1 MTTASIRPENPAFRL
16 ENSWHP
22 IEGED
27 CGGFV
32 FTLINLSDAP
42 ISGFKL
48 AYTSLTRVMDDPA
61 CGNARFVMRN
71 ANFHQFAPPE
81 GLVLAPGES
90 WRFTVSGLWRP
101 AKHRTDGAKSAYL
114 TLADGRHLPVA
125 VDDLLLAGR
134 PAEPAPDLL
143 PEGSVTEP
151 FYLLPWPKM
160 ATLTAGDAVPV
171 ALYPADAT
179 GLEDLKAIEA
189 VIGLCRRLFAIGH
202 VPLSLAPVHEG
213 RPLRF
218 RHDPALSPEA
228 YALDFGDMVTLTH
241 GGPAGRQYA
250 LTALAQLLFGARAR
264 QTMFRFPATGAI
276 ADEPRYGW
284 RGCHL
289 DVSRQFY
296 PVADVI
302 RLIDILA
309 WYRMN
314 VFHWHLSDD
323 EAWRLEI
330 KAFPTLT
337 TLGVLRGPD
346 EPMLPQLGN
355 GAEPVGGFYSQDDI
369 RAIVAH
375 ASSLHVEVVPEI
387 DIPGHSTA
395 MLVALPELA
404 DGQEAPD
411 SYRSVQG
418 FPNNAL
424 NPAVEATYAVLG
436 KVFDE
441 MVALFPSRLIHIG
454 GDEVASN
461 TWMASPLALKLMKDE
476 GIEGTFGLQSYFM
489 KRIQQML
496 KDRGRSLAGWDEVSH
511 GGGVA
516 PEGTLLM
523 AWQKPEVGVELATQ
537 GYDVVM
543 TPGQA
548 YYLDMVQDEAFQEP
562 GASWA
567 GTVPPHHTYAYEA
580 VGDFPE
586 ALKARMRGVQ
596 ACIWSEH
603 FLNRDYFN
611 HLVFPRLAA
620 IAEAAW
626 TPSERK
632 DWQRFAALAPLG
644 PKL

>member
-1 MTTASIRPENPAFRL
+1 MANARLETASFRL

-22 IEGED
+22 IEGEP

-32 FTLINLSDAP
+32 FTLFNLSDAP
-42 ISGFKL
+42 IAGFRL
-48 AYTSLTRVMDDPA
+48 AYTALTRVMDGPT
-61 CGNARFVMRN
+61 CGNATFLMRN

-81 GLVLAPGES
+81 GLVLVPGAS

-114 TLADGRHLPVA
+114 TLADGTHVPVA

-143 PEGSVTEP
+143 PKGAVSEP
-151 FYLLPWPKM
+151 FYLLPWPK
-160 ATLTAGDAVPV
+160 AASLTPADAVPV
-171 ALYPADAT
+171 ALYPEEGTAIADVRAV
-179 GLEDLKAIEA
+179 DA
-189 VIGLCRRLFAIGH
+189 VIALSRRLFSVGH

-213 RPLRF
+213 RALRF
-218 RHDPALSPEA
+218 KEAPELGPEA
-228 YALDFGDMVTLTH
+228 YALDFADVVTLSH
-241 GGPAGRQYA
+241 GGAAGRQYG
-250 LTALAQLLFGARAR
+250 LTALAQMLYGARAR
-264 QTMFRFPATGAI
+264 QTVFTFPAAGRIDDA
-276 ADEPRYGW
+276 PRHGW

-302 RLIDILA
+302 RLLDILA

-355 GAEPVGGFYSQDDI
+355 GAEPVGGFYSQDDV

-375 ASSLHVEVVPEI
+375 AAGLHIEVVPEI

-395 MLVALPELA
+395 TLVALPELV

-424 NPAVEATYAVLG
+424 NPAIEATYDMLG
-436 KVFDE
+436 TVFDE
-441 MVALFPSRLIHIG
+441 MVSLFPSAFIHIG
-454 GDEVASN
+454 GDEVAAE
-461 TWMASPLALKLMKDE
+461 TWMASPLARKLMERE

-496 KDRGRSLAGWDEVSH
+496 HARGRSLAGWDEVSH
-511 GGGVA
+511 GGGVN
-516 PEGTLLM
+516 PEGALLM
-523 AWQKPEVGVELATQ
+523 AWQKPEVGVELARQ

-580 VGDFPE
+580 VGDFPPE
-586 ALKARMRGVQ
+586 LEARMRGVQ

-626 TPSERK
+626 TPPARK